1 VNGHPVRLR
10 VATSAPGYIILN
22 PAAARRVGLRASMTG
37 AQAFVGP
44 VRLRGSTKAADV
56 TIAGAKSER
65 RLLWWDRDV
74 TEGADGIVSAADL
87 PYDRVVFNL
96 APARAGER
104 ALQLPMEWD
113 RSAGLTHR
121 LALGG
126 QQVIV
131 QVTAHKPDSVATAA
145 AGALLAQLHGGAW
158 SGETRVM
165 PLNFGVARPVRPLM
179 LARPL
184 SIAGL
189 DLAGLLVRTQDH
201 RGNAQ
206 LPAEAGADP
215 DEIVVTANTGRT
227 RPRYTLAL
235 GREWLAPCSSMT
247 LDTRTRLLT
256 LSCRP

>member
-1 VNGHPVRLR
+1 
-10 VATSAPGYIILN
+10 
-22 PAAARRVGLRASMTG
+22 
-37 AQAFVGP
+37 
-44 VRLRGSTKAADV
+44 
-56 TIAGAKSER
+56 
-65 RLLWWDRDV
+65 LWWDRDAA
-74 TEGADGIVSAADL
+74 EGADGVISAADL
-87 PYDRVVFNL
+87 PYDRVVFRL
-96 APARAGER
+96 APPQSGER

-113 RSAGLTHR
+113 RSGGLSHR
-121 LALGG
+121 LTLGG

-131 QVTAHKPDSVATAA
+131 QITNNKPDSIATAA

-165 PLNFGVARPVRPLM
+165 PLTFGVPRPVRPLTF
-179 LARPL
+179 ARPFRF
-184 SIAGL
+184 AQL

-235 GREWLAPCSSMT
+235 GRDWLAPCSSMT
-247 LDTRTRLLT
+247 LDVRTRLIT
-256 LSCRP
+256 LSCRPAG